1 MTASPQQHLTLYD
14 LQHMVRSSLE
24 ERFALPV
31 WISAEISE
39 LKVNYSRH
47 CYINLVEKGT
57 ADGVPRAEARA
68 VIWRSHFSKIS
79 AYFTAQTGAALAA
92 GIRILAKV
100 LVSYHEVYGFSL
112 QITDIDPAYTMGEV
126 ERRRRETIRQL
137 QQEGVWD
144 MNRELP
150 LPRLVRRIAVISSAS
165 AAGYRDFMREIG
177 GSGYDI
183 STELFE
189 AVMQGAAAEESVIAA
204 LERIA
209 AREEEFDAVAIIRG
223 GGSASDLS
231 AFDSYRMAAHVA
243 QFPLPV
249 FAGIGHDKDTSV
261 VDMVAHTSLKT
272 PTAVAASFVERMDS
286 EQAWIEASA
295 ERLRQMT
302 ADRLHDEHL
311 TLERRSAELHRATIS
326 TTITAAARLDSMA
339 ERLRDY
345 TLQLLTARR
354 RQLQAAEEITRSRS
368 VDNILRL
375 GFSVVR
381 IGGKAV
387 TSAGAICPGTRLDIE
402 LSDGRLQAE
411 VTAAGKPNLQRE

>member
-14 LQHMVRSSLE
+14 LQRMVRSSLE

-39 LKVNYSRH
+39 LKVNYSGH
-47 CYINLVEKGT
+47 CYINLVEKGA

-68 VIWRSHFSKIS
+68 VIWRNHFSKIS

-177 GSGYDI
+177 SSDYDI

-209 AREEEFDAVAIIRG
+209 AREEEFDAVAVIRG

-231 AFDSYRMAAHVA
+231 AFDSYRMAAHAA

-286 EQAWIEASA
+286 EQAWIEAAA

-326 TTITAAARLDSMA
+326 TTIAAAARLDSMA

-354 RQLQAAEEITRSRS
+354 RRLQAAEEITRSRS

-387 TSAGAICPGTRLDIE
+387 ASAGAICPGTRLDIE

>member
-1 MTASPQQHLTLYD
+1 MTTSPQQHLTLYD
-14 LQHMVRSSLE
+14 LQRMVRSSLE

-39 LKVNYSRH
+39 LKVNYSGH
-47 CYINLVEKGT
+47 CYINLVEKGA

-68 VIWRSHFSKIS
+68 VIWRNHFSKIS

-137 QQEGVWD
+137 QQDGVWD

-150 LPRLVRRIAVISSAS
+150 LPRLVRRIAVISSAA

-177 GSGYDI
+177 SSDYDI
-183 STELFE
+183 STVLFE

-204 LERIA
+204 LERVA

-223 GGSASDLS
+223 GGSTSDLS
-231 AFDSYRMAAHVA
+231 AFDSYRMAAHAA

-272 PTAVAASFVERMDS
+272 PTAVAASFIERMAS
-286 EQAWIEASA
+286 EEAWIEAAA
-295 ERLRQMT
+295 ERLRSRA
-302 ADRLHDEHL
+302 ADMLHDERL
-311 TLERRSAELHRATIS
+311 SLERRSAELHRATIA
-326 TTITAAARLDSMA
+326 TTIGAAARLDNMT

-345 TLQLLTARR
+345 TLRLIRARH
-354 RQLQAAEEITRSRS
+354 RQLQAAEEIARSRS

-387 TSAGAICPGTRLDIE
+387 TSVRSATEGTRLDIE

-411 VTAAGKPNLQRE
+411 VTGAACSADPS